1 MAQKKRNTNVKYPFH
16 FDAVGTYYHKAAVS
30 QVIRNRVFTSGQ
42 SYEIP
47 CKLQSEP
54 SNPHDKNAVK
64 VMVADTEGR
73 FHHVGYAP
81 KRISLTVKKMIK
93 SSDAMCRLSRKLE
106 ESDKYVFSLT
116 LLEKQPSSNSEEASL
131 KQPKSQQSVRQS
143 EISKPK
149 RNLLSSFFDHLIGL
163 CSFLFMAAS
172 VLFAFGTPIY
182 LLFLIVSSPQRTTPH
197 SATQDTASKPTPTPT
212 PTPKIYNE
220 RRYTAACY
228 VRVNSNDSVGN
239 DWLCSDLGLEINGV
253 SINPTDVFV
262 LTAGDRVNIFGTV
275 EEYDEDVP
283 DYSDFDISEPFTI
296 TKEHLQDSFELVV
309 TDIYVYENDGRYVGH
324 EAKVSA
330 TILFKARN

>member
-64 VMVADTEGR
+64 VMVADTGGR
-73 FHHVGYAP
+73 FHHVGYVP

-93 SSDAMCRLSRKLE
+93 SSDVNCRLSRKLE

-143 EISKPK
+143 EISKSKKNP
-149 RNLLSSFFDHLIGL
+149 LSSFFDHLIEL
-163 CSFLFMAAS
+163 FSFAFMAAAI
-172 VLFAFGTPIY
+172 LFAFGAPIY
-182 LLFLIVSSPQRTTPH
+182 ILFLVVSAPQRTTPQN
-197 SATQDTASKPTPTPT
+197 ATQNTVSKPSPTPK

-220 RRYTAACY
+220 RRYTAACS
-228 VRVNSNDSVGN
+228 VKVKSNDSVGN
-239 DWLCSDLGLEINGV
+239 DWLCSDLGIEVNGIP
-253 SINPTDVFV
+253 INPTDVFV
-262 LTAGDRVNIFGTV
+262 LTTGDSINIFGTI
-275 EEYDEDVP
+275 EEYDDDVP
-283 DYSDFDISEPFTI
+283 DYSDFYSSDSFTI
-296 TKEHLQDSFELVV
+296 TKEHLQDSFEFVV
-309 TDIYVYENDGRYVGH
+309 TDIYVYENDGRFAGH
-324 EAKVSA
+324 EANVSA
-330 TILFKARN
+330 TISFKPRN